1 MNLKNDKTVLR
12 GTLLN
17 VADDIDNFAGTKTL
31 IFAKYEILKTH
42 EIRFF
47 FERVIRF
54 DFKSSIFC
62 LF

>member
-54 DFKSSIFC
+54 TS
-62 LF
+62 